1 MSLAEVIQV
10 VIAEDENLYRDLL
23 SRTLNQCRGIQVI
36 GEFADTVEALQQI
49 PTLKPDVAILDI
61 QFGEG
66 LNGVQLGLKLRERLP
81 QLGVVLLSNY
91 PRASVLRSVP
101 EKTISGWSYLLKT
114 AVTNVDMLLRAI
126 EGAAAGLVVFDPATT
141 KASRYQE
148 EPLVTLTTREREV
161 LERMAQ
167 GYSNAAIARDLGLTT
182 KTVEN
187 YVSLIF
193 QKLDVSWDETD
204 IQPRV
209 QAVLLYLGVGR
220 SGA

>member
-1 MSLAEVIQV
+1 MSSERIIRV
-10 VIAEDENLYRDLL
+10 VIVEDENLYRDLL
-23 SRTLNQCRGIQVI
+23 GRTLNQCSGIQVI

-49 PTLKPDVAILDI
+49 PTLEPDVAILDI
-61 QFGEG
+61 QLGEG
-66 LNGVQLGLKLRERLP
+66 RNGIQLGLKLRERLP

-126 EGAAAGLVVFDPATT
+126 EGAAAGLVVFDPSTT

-148 EPLVTLTTREREV
+148 EPLATLTAREREV

-193 QKLDVSWDETD
+193 QKLEVDWDEPD

-209 QAVLLYLGVGR
+209 QAVLLYLGAGR
-220 SGA
+220 SQA